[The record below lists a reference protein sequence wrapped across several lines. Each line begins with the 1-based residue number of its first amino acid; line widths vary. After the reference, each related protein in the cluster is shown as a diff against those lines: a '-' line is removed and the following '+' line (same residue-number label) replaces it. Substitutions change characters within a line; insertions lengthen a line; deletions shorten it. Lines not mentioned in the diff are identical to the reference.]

1 MSLSHKEC
9 NAIIKKNNNNNCF
22 KGYSKLNIKEK
33 NEFVKKKAPKQYKRA
48 KLIKGS
54 KI

>member
-9 NAIIKKNNNNNCF
+9 NDIIKKNNKNNCF

-33 NEFVKKKAPKQYKRA
+33 NDFLKKKAPKEYKIA
-48 KLIKGS
+48 KLKKGE

>member
-9 NAIIKKNNNNNCF
+9 NQIIKKNNKNNCF
-22 KGYSKLNIKEK
+22 RGYSKLNIKEK
-33 NEFVKKKAPKQYKRA
+33 NELLKKKAPIEYKKA
-48 KLIKGS
+48 KLRKGE

>member
-9 NAIIKKNNNNNCF
+9 NEIIKKNNSKNCF
-22 KGYSKLNIKEK
+22 KGYSKMNVMQK
-33 NEFVKKKAPKQYKRA
+33 NDLLKKKAPIEYKKA
-48 KLIKGS
+48 KLKKGA